1 MPADSR
7 RFHIATVSDLED
19 ALDSLRSTE
28 AFERMGDIGCM
39 VAMGVCPA
47 ALFGAFE
54 REAYRLFQMVKGG
67 GPWPWPGS
75 YYDQPA
81 IFARAQDIIGS
92 ELSAI
97 ASEGK
102 TLGQE

>member
-1 MPADSR
+1 MPATSR
-7 RFHIATVSDLED
+7 RFRIATVDDMEAMLD
-19 ALDSLRSTE
+19 ALREHEGFAL
-28 AFERMGDIGCM
+28 MGDIGCL

-47 ALFGAFE
+47 PLFGAFE

-75 YYDQPA
+75 HYEQPA

-92 ELSAI
+92 ELTAI

-102 TLGQE
+102 TLGG